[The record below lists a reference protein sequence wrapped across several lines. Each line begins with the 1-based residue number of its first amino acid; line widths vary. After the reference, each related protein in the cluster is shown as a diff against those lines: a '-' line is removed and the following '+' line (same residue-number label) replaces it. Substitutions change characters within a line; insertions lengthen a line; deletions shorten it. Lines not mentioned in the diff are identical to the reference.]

1 MYKKNYRIAD
11 RTIEIISNYEYVH
24 TYCSEYVTEGTS
36 DFTVETSQN
45 DIDYEREVS
54 AKERLIEGLSPH
66 EFSPEELECTAVY
79 RKIGEKMPEY
89 DSFVF
94 HGSVIAVDGQG
105 YLFTAKSGTGK
116 STHTRLWREL
126 FGERAVMVNDDKPI
140 LRITDDGVIAYGTP
154 YNGKH
159 RLGSNIAVPLKAV
172 CILTRSEDNH
182 IERITKREAY
192 PMLIQQTYR
201 PKNREAMAKTLK
213 LADKL
218 AESVKLYRLG
228 CNMDISAAQ
237 VAYDGMKG
245 D

>member
-1 MYKKNYRIAD
+1 MTKKYKIAE
-11 RTIEIISNYEYVH
+11 RVIEISSIHKYVHEYCCEYETDEPSDCSVTITPEDIEYEKLKTDAEYEYEGH
-24 TYCSEYVTEGTS
+24 THY
-36 DFTVETSQN
+36 
-45 DIDYEREVS
+45 
-54 AKERLIEGLSPH
+54 

-89 DSFVF
+89 DSVVY
-94 HGSVIAVDGQG
+94 HGSVISVDGQG

-116 STHTRLWREL
+116 STHTRLWMEL
-126 FGERAVMVNDDKPI
+126 FGERAIMVNDDKPI
-140 LRITDDGVIAYGTP
+140 LRIANNCVTAYGTP

-218 AESVKLYRLG
+218 AERVELYRLG